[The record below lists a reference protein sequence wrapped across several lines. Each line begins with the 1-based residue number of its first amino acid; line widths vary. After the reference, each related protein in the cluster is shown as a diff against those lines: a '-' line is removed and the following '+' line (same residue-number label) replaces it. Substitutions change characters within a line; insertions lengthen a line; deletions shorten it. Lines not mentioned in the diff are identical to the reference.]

1 MVHRSLPKKL
11 QIELLK
17 KIFTKLNPGVSP
29 DVIDWEAEVDE
40 TLTFAENRNNL
51 SQHYPV
57 FRWYEVEEEKDEI
70 EEANEAFSYLEY
82 VIDEVPDEKLKAEAD
97 KTLQELKSRFI
108 DLMELVRRK
117 RKMVIKAT
125 QKAGKEEERLKESQ
139 EERREA
145 PQEERKAPSEP
156 EVHMPSEERAA
167 IAEEEER
174 MTLEDWIA
182 EFVHQLDVRGVRNIS
197 KYIPR
202 FISEL
207 RKIEKEPAKRKRA
220 LKEALVEE
228 IYRAEREREAQARLT
243 LRVGRK
249 GPYAP
254 PEGFEEFYE
263 SWIQRYR
270 AK

>member
-11 QIELLK
+11 QIELLR
-17 KIFTKLNPGVSP
+17 KIFTKLNPDVNP

-51 SQHYPV
+51 SQHYPT
-57 FRWYEVEEEKDEI
+57 FKWYEVEKEEKDEI

-82 VIDEVPDEKLKAEAD
+82 VIDEVPDEKLKTEAD

-117 RKMVIKAT
+117 RKMVIKAA
-125 QKAGKEEERLKESQ
+125 QKAGKEETM
-139 EERREA
+139 
-145 PQEERKAPSEP
+145 ERKAPSEP
-156 EVHMPSEERAA
+156 EVSMPSEERAA
-167 IAEEEER
+167 VEEEER

-202 FISEL
+202 FISEF

-228 IYRAEREREAQARLT
+228 IYRAEREREAEARLT
-243 LRVGRK
+243 LRVGMK

-263 SWIQRYR
+263 AWLQRYR